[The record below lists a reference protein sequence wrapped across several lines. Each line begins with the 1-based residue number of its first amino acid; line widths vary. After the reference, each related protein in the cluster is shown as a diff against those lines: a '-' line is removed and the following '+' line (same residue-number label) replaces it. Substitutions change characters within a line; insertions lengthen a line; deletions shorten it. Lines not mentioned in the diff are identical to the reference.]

1 MGSYR
6 QHFASCHTYLV
17 ALSAIAI
24 LSSAGISQ
32 AADCAP
38 AGTVVVGPTPVCSGS
53 TTSNA
58 TVTAST
64 APATNSLEAMAK
76 INAGIPLLKSDLYYI
91 SNIALLDPKVR
102 AAVVAADPLPV
113 DSGIVVVGPSVP
125 VTSSWPT
132 TSTSANTSTVSSAAV
147 QNELSGLQS
156 QLSNLTSNQNAEYQ
170 ALKTKVAN
178 SAADL
183 AAGLCAPAGSVVV
196 GPTPACPTTADLANL
211 VKSQEAAKTALQGKI
226 SQVQNQLTSTAQN
239 AVNNVVNTA
248 TNQITGQ
255 IQGAANTALT
265 NATASLKGL
274 FPGAASCGNFE
285 NVYIAEL
292 GASTCGKISE
302 SSLGN
307 LNDMLSKMFSAQL
320 NSAVSSATSSVSSS
334 IKF

>member
-1 MGSYR
+1 M
-6 QHFASCHTYLV
+6 
-17 ALSAIAI
+17 
-24 LSSAGISQ
+24 
-32 AADCAP
+32 
-38 AGTVVVGPTPVCSGS
+38 
-53 TTSNA
+53 
-58 TVTAST
+58 
-64 APATNSLEAMAK
+64 
-76 INAGIPLLKSDLYYI
+76 
-91 SNIALLDPKVR
+91 
-102 AAVVAADPLPV
+102 
-113 DSGIVVVGPSVP
+113 
-125 VTSSWPT
+125 
-132 TSTSANTSTVSSAAV
+132 
-147 QNELSGLQS
+147 QS

-183 AAGLCAPAGSVVV
+183 AAGKCAPAGTVVV
-196 GPTPACPTTADLANL
+196 GPTPSCPTTADLAKL
-211 VKSQEAAKTALQGKI
+211 VTSQEAAKSALQSKI
-226 SQVQNQLTSTAQN
+226 SEAQGKLTGAAQT

-248 TNQITGQ
+248 TGQ
-255 IQGAANTALT
+255 VQSAANTALT
-265 NATASLKGL
+265 TATASLKGL